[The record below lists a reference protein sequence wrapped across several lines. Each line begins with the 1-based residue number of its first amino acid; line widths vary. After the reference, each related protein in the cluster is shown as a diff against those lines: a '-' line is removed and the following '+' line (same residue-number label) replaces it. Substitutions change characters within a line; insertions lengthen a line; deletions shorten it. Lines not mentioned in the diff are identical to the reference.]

1 MGILEHQINIQI
13 FNCLTLGYNLSYE
26 LEIFIEKISTFKTH
40 FSKKVLLKNIVAKEV
55 PVLQAF
61 GLTLKKTSAHMT
73 EEFSCLLRNHAV
85 SFK

>member
-13 FNCLTLGYNLSYE
+13 FNCLTLGYDLSYE
-26 LEIFIEKISTFKTH
+26 LEIFIEKITFKTH

-73 EEFSCLLRNHAV
+73 
-85 SFK
+85 